1 MCEKLNNMI
10 PGLGKR
16 QDIHSDTRKTLS
28 INNWMVDNDCV
39 LKCYFL
45 IYQNNILIF
54 LKYF

>member
-16 QDIHSDTRKTLS
+16 QDIHSDTRKKLS
-28 INNWMVDNDCV
+28 INNWMVDNNCV

-45 IYQNNILIF
+45 IY
-54 LKYF
+54 